1 MTPAFRSAALLC
13 ALFLVTFGLTSWRLY
28 GELIRS
34 DCGLQDTQAR
44 SIVTE
49 DLLARG
55 MTHGRLEPA
64 GSGRCRLDY
73 RYVDGQAT
81 VDYAVLGDWR
91 GEVRVARNDVR
102 R

>member
-1 MTPAFRSAALLC
+1 MMSTFRSASLLFT
-13 ALFLVTFGLTSWRLY
+13 LFLVTATLTSWRLY
-28 GELIRS
+28 GELLRG

-55 MTHGRLEPA
+55 MTRGRLEPA

-73 RYVDGQAT
+73 RYVEGEAT

-91 GEVRVARNDVR
+91 GEVRMARSDGR

>member
-1 MTPAFRSAALLC
+1 MKPAHRFSASLFM
-13 ALFLVTFGLTSWRLY
+13 LFLVTATLTSWRLY
-28 GELIRS
+28 GELIRG

-49 DLLARG
+49 DLLSRG
-55 MTHGRLEPA
+55 MTRGRLESV
-64 GSGRCRLDY
+64 GGGRCRLDY
-73 RYVDGQAT
+73 RYVEGEAS

-91 GEVRVARNDVR
+91 GEVRMARSDGR